1 MINKRDESGL
11 SRRWRRWRLLAY
23 KIAMR
28 VSHRFITAIEY
39 GKKNNGFGENTGE
52 NTKEVHTTMA
62 AFVTVR
68 MRAIS

>member
-39 GKKNNGFGENTGE
+39 GKKNNGFGENT
-52 NTKEVHTTMA
+52 KEVHTTMA